1 MLKIIDRF
9 TEKELYFIKMINQV
23 LESKIPL
30 DGTISYDGDSVR
42 YEAQVIGGNSID
54 IFVLRF
60 CVRDDVEESDN
71 FVHISNLM
79 IPYKYQRQRIATAIL
94 LTMSFLANGYLDLYF
109 FITGI
114 VNTEWKESLIK
125 LGGIEDED
133 GDIEINYDEF
143 SVLVEQKWK
152 GEDLID

>member
-42 YEAQVIGGNSID
+42 YEAHVIGGNSID

-60 CVRDDVEESDN
+60 CVRDDVEEGDK